1 MKIWLKCKK
10 LASPRLRAIERLGH
24 SAPMATL
31 VIDTY
36 RISQKLQSKG
46 YTKDQAEGF
55 IETLQDLDLESFATK
70 EDIRSVKADI
80 DLLKGEIREMAL
92 RLKLHLGAMI
102 FALGG
107 VLVAVKFL
115 G

>member
-1 MKIWLKCKK
+1 
-10 LASPRLRAIERLGH
+10 
-24 SAPMATL
+24 MATL

-55 IETLQDLDLESFATK
+55 IETLQDLNMDAFANK
-70 EDIRSVKADI
+70 EDIRDVKT
-80 DLLKGEIREMAL
+80 EIRELKSEMREMEL
-92 RLKLHLGAMI
+92 RLKLQLGTML

-107 VLVAVKFL
+107 ILIAVKFF

>member
-1 MKIWLKCKK
+1 
-10 LASPRLRAIERLGH
+10 
-24 SAPMATL
+24 MATL

-70 EDIRSVKADI
+70 EDIRSIKADI
-80 DLLKGEIREMAL
+80 DLLKGEMREMEL